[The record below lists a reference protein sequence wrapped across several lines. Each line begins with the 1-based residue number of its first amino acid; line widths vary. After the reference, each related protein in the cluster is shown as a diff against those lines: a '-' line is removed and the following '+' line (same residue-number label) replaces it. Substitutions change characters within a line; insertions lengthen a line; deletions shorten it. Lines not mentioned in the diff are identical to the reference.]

1 MDQKGAKNL
10 STSFVFCGLKD
21 RKYPDKRAMGYPFDR
36 SARDG
41 IDSLEKFLTSNM
53 QVQTVTIA
61 HNDNRVETKMK
72 LL

>member
-1 MDQKGAKNL
+1 MDQKTAKRFSN
-10 STSFVFCGLKD
+10 SFAYCGLQD

-41 IDSLEKFLTSNM
+41 IGSLEKFLTSNM

-61 HNDNRVETKMK
+61 HNDKRVETKMK